1 MHQAASRCEQIAKL
15 HSAPLCRNKE
25 PGLMAVCHP
34 GAPAVIGQI
43 RIYCHQNKEF
53 LLVEVSSRDALQRIK
68 ELKDQG
74 WDIEA
79 EIPV

>member
-1 MHQAASRCEQIAKL
+1 M
-15 HSAPLCRNKE
+15 
-25 PGLMAVCHP
+25 
-34 GAPAVIGQI
+34 IGQI

-53 LLVEVSSRDALQRIK
+53 LLVEVSSRDALQRTK

>member
-1 MHQAASRCEQIAKL
+1 MMS
-15 HSAPLCRNKE
+15 
-25 PGLMAVCHP
+25 HP